1 MPRGKHKLFKEQNTF
16 KTDMNYISL
25 DLKAHWQHDASIIRR
40 TACEWLRREKSEWTT
55 CLRGHPSVVVGSR
68 SGTGA
73 PMRGVFFSFVF
84 FFLQKHFIHFIFL
97 PFCQQLIIEYCKKR
111 KQFLLDLNPLLK
123 HTDT

>member
-40 TACEWLRREKSEWTT
+40 TACEWLRREKSEGTT
-55 CLRGHPSVVVGSR
+55 CLHGHSSVVVGSR

-73 PMRGVFFSFVF
+73 PMRGVFFSSVF
-84 FFLQKHFIHFIFL
+84 FFFTEAFYSFYFFAILSTVNHRIL
-97 PFCQQLIIEYCKKR
+97 
-111 KQFLLDLNPLLK
+111 
-123 HTDT
+123 